1 MTNLASS
8 DPVHAPLKLLEFQS
22 LGDIQRILALYDG
35 LRVPKQDRS
44 QFAWH
49 LTQDRGSWFL
59 EVGDMGLVYFTNV
72 LPQNRATLNVVF
84 WDQKLGKERVA
95 VTREACRMACEE
107 LGLQRIGA
115 QMKWS
120 NRVLRDFLK
129 RVGFIWEGTL
139 RKGWLDEKGFEDMI
153 LLGVI
158 REEL

>member
-1 MTNLASS
+1 MEIQLA
-8 DPVHAPLKLLEFQS
+8 DPVPLKLLEFRE
-22 LGDIQRILALYDG
+22 LADIQRILERYDK
-35 LRVPKQDRS
+35 LQVPKQDRS
-44 QFAWH
+44 QFAFH
-49 LTQDRGSWFL
+49 LTQDRAAWFL
-59 EVGDMGLVYFTNV
+59 EVGEAEGLVYFTSV

-95 VTREACRMACEE
+95 VTREACRRACEE
-107 LGLQRIGA
+107 LGLQRLGA

-129 RVGFIWEGTL
+129 RVGFIWEGTI

>member
-1 MTNLASS
+1 VTSQLVEE
-8 DPVHAPLKLLEFQS
+8 VHVPLKLLEFES

-44 QFAWH
+44 QFAYH
-49 LTQDRGSWFL
+49 LTQDRAAWFL
-59 EVGDMGLVYFTNV
+59 EIGDIGLAYFTSV
-72 LPQNRATLNVVF
+72 LPQNRATFNVVF
-84 WDQKLGKERVA
+84 WDQKLGKSRVHA
-95 VTREACRMACEE
+95 AREACKLATERFE
-107 LGLQRIGA
+107 LQRIGA

-129 RVGFIWEGTL
+129 RVGFIWEGTI